1 MKTPQT
7 RHSHRIFAMRKAF
20 SMMELV
26 FVIIILGILAA
37 IALPRLSL
45 TRSDAQLI
53 AVENDII
60 STLNAL
66 QREVFSQNIAPNSID
81 GAKILELAGLSTSRW
96 IAQNNGIKL
105 AKNGS
110 VDMENDCVSLM
121 QENGKL
127 ILSIQVKPDSPLCE
141 KLLKRHPTRKEI
153 PLSTSNAIF

>member
-1 MKTPQT
+1 MKNFA
-7 RHSHRIFAMRKAF
+7 SHKAF

-45 TRSDAQLI
+45 TRSDAQLV

-66 QREVFSQNIAPNSID
+66 QREVFSQNISPSSID
-81 GAKILELAGLSTSRW
+81 GAKILELAGLSQSRW
-96 IAQNNGIKL
+96 VAQGNGIKL

-110 VDMENDCVSLM
+110 VDVENDCITLM

-127 ILSIQVKPDSPLCE
+127 IFSIIPKPDSPLCE
-141 KLLKRHPTRKEI
+141 KLSKRHPTRKEV

>member
-7 RHSHRIFAMRKAF
+7 RHSHRIFATRKAF

-96 IAQNNGIKL
+96 IAQGNGIKL

-127 ILSIQVKPDSPLCE
+127 ILSIQPKPDSVLCE

>member
-1 MKTPQT
+1 MKNFA
-7 RHSHRIFAMRKAF
+7 SHKAF

-45 TRSDAQLI
+45 TRSDAQLV

-66 QREVFSQNIAPNSID
+66 QREVFSQNISPSSID
-81 GAKILELAGLSTSRW
+81 GAKILELAGLSQSRW
-96 IAQNNGIKL
+96 VAQGNGIKL

-110 VDMENDCVSLM
+110 IDAENDCITLM

-127 ILSIQVKPDSPLCE
+127 IFSIIPKPDSPLCE
-141 KLLKRHPTRKEI
+141 KLSKRHPTRKEV